1 MRQEASIIPFGKWML
16 ATTSTDGRV
25 RGMRKIKLQ
34 KAGSDRLAAQFAAD
48 LNPAQHAAATAP
60 DGYNLILAGP
70 GSGKTR
76 VITYRVAYLI
86 ARGVPA
92 ESILLVTFTRRAARE
107 MVARLE
113 ALIGP
118 RVARL
123 WAGTFHHIGNRI
135 LRRSAQVLGYDPNFT
150 ILDGADQLDL
160 IRLAMEDAGMMGSG
174 KLAPKAEAVQH
185 LVSLSFNV
193 RRPLRELVIDRNPA
207 WADWTGQIEAASLA
221 YAKRKQAANCM
232 DYDDLLGQWARLLD
246 DFPDQR
252 AALGRQFRHL
262 LIDEM
267 QDTNSIQ
274 AHLIETIA
282 RNGSGNLTA
291 VGDDAQS
298 IYRFRGANY
307 DNILKFPERN
317 PNTTIFRLE
326 TNYRSTPEIVAFANA
341 SIAQNETGF
350 DKTIQSARGSGVL
363 PLVVPAADGVE
374 EAEFLC
380 QQILE
385 LTEQGVSLAKIAVL
399 YRNHHDS
406 ILLQA
411 ELVARGIP
419 YTIRSGLRF
428 FEQAHIKDAL
438 AYLRIL
444 VNARDEPAWRRLLL
458 LLPGVGPA
466 KAATVCGHLI
476 AQADPLAAL
485 ATAPTMALLPTK
497 TKGFFAGFV
506 TDLRKIEAAQPLTN
520 PAAAI
525 AALLA
530 GGYPDV
536 VKARYERPDNRI
548 ADIEQMA
555 VLASRYENLER
566 LISDLLLAGDVYGV
580 DTLGT
585 DDQTEHLVLST
596 IHQAKGLEWSRVFV
610 PRLVEDGFPSARALG
625 EEGGEEEERRVF
637 YVAVTRA
644 MDELYLTYPLTLAR
658 GGRGPT
664 LITKPSRFLT
674 ELPASLV
681 ELASLESEIDL
692 SWSGVLQ
699 TKPEAGG

>member
-1 MRQEASIIPFGKWML
+1 
-16 ATTSTDGRV
+16 
-25 RGMRKIKLQ
+25 MRKIKLQ
-34 KAGSDRLAAQFAAD
+34 KAGDERLAARFAAE

-92 ESILLVTFTRRAARE
+92 DSILLVTFTRRAARE

-113 ALIGP
+113 TLIGP
-118 RVARL
+118 RVAQI

-135 LRRSAQVLGYDPNFT
+135 LRRSAKVLGYDPNFT
-150 ILDGADQLDL
+150 ILDGEDQLDL
-160 IRLAMEDAGMMGSG
+160 IRLAMEDAGMLGSG
-174 KLAPKAEAVQH
+174 KMAPKAEAVQH
-185 LVSLSFNV
+185 LISLAFNIQ
-193 RRPLRELVIDRNPA
+193 RPLPELILDRNP
-207 WADWTGQIEAASLA
+207 DWGEWVPHLEAATTA
-221 YAKRKQAANCM
+221 YARRKKAANCM
-232 DYDDLLGQWARLLD
+232 DYDDLLGQWSRLLAD
-246 DFPDQR
+246 PDQLQAQAR
-252 AALGRQFRHL
+252 MFRHL

-282 RNGSGNLTA
+282 RAGSGNLTA

-298 IYRFRGANY
+298 IYKFRGANY

-317 PNTTIFRLE
+317 PNTAIFRLE
-326 TNYRSTPEIVAFANA
+326 TNYRSTPEIVAFTNA
-341 SIAQNETGF
+341 SIAHNESGF
-350 DKTIQSARGSGVL
+350 PKTLKSARGPGVR
-363 PLVVPAADGVE
+363 PLVVPAADGTE

-385 LTEQGVSLAKIAVL
+385 LSEGGVSLSRMAVL

-428 FEQAHIKDAL
+428 FEQAHVKDAL

-444 VNARDEPAWRRLLL
+444 VNSKDEPAWRRLLM

-466 KAATVCGHLI
+466 KAASICTHLI
-476 AQADPLAAL
+476 AQPDPLKSL
-485 ATAPTMALLPTK
+485 ATAETMALVPTK

-506 TDLRKIEAAQPLTN
+506 ADLRKIEAAKPETN
-520 PAAAI
+520 PSAAI
-525 AALLA
+525 AALLE
-530 GGYPDV
+530 GGYPAT
-536 VKARYERPDNRI
+536 VKARYERPENRI

-555 VLASRYENLER
+555 VLASRYDSLER

-585 DDQTEHLVLST
+585 EESTDHLVLST

-610 PRLVEDGFPSARALG
+610 PRLVEDGFPSARAMS
-625 EEGGEEEERRVF
+625 EPGGEEEERRVF
-637 YVAVTRA
+637 YVAVSRA

-664 LITKPSRFLT
+664 LITRPSRFLT
-674 ELPASLV
+674 ELDP
-681 ELASLESEIDL
+681 ELSEQATLESEIDL
-692 SWSGVLQ
+692 SWSGVLKQ
-699 TKPEAGG
+699 QDAKP